1 MKVVIDVNNG
11 IYEEDTESEDKV
23 MTYGDIYNEF
33 CEKFPNSG
41 AEDYR
46 PAAPLFIPQLM
57 RDIPNGIIV
66 WLKDGSK
73 VVYIAESE
81 EE

>member
-1 MKVVIDVNNG
+1 MRVYK
-11 IYEEDTESEDKV
+11 ETESEDKV
-23 MTYGDIYNEF
+23 MSYGDIYDEF
-33 CEKFPNSG
+33 CEKFPNSH

-46 PAAPLFIPQLM
+46 PACSLHIPQLM
-57 RDIPNGIIV
+57 KDIPNGIVV

-81 EE
+81 DKNDRR